1 MSIDLA
7 RTIGCQREYDMARAI
22 RIGVVLL
29 ILGLTIGGVYFFYG
43 TETSEIL
50 VSDHMN
56 EFIDTVDRHPAKN
69 ERKIIVFDLD
79 DTVFMSSTLLGTP
92 TWFYNMVNLLW
103 QSGAAKYEAYGVVSA
118 IDKIVQD
125 KTPVV
130 AVEQATLSAI
140 RTWQE
145 LDVTV
150 VGITSRHQDLS
161 NITARQLNQISLNFN
176 SPYFSCVENAWEEK
190 SFVNGVLF
198 AGNSANKGLIFAR
211 FLDRIRDC
219 GLEIDLIA
227 NADDQQRY
235 VTEIAKVAKKNRVDF
250 IGIIYGGALVSRE
263 FNFSLAKEQL
273 IDLEHR
279 SKISIVPDEYRR
291 IFIDES
297 S

>member
-1 MSIDLA
+1 
-7 RTIGCQREYDMARAI
+7 MARAI

-29 ILGLTIGGVYFFYG
+29 ALGLTIAGVYFFYG

-56 EFIDTVDRHPAKN
+56 EFIDSVDRHPAKN
-69 ERKIIVFDLD
+69 ERKIIVLDLD

-140 RTWQE
+140 RTWKE
-145 LDVTV
+145 LGMTV
-150 VGITSRHQDLS
+150 VGITSRQLDLGS
-161 NITARQLNQISLNFN
+161 ITTRQLSQIGLNFN
-176 SPYFSCVENAWEEK
+176 SSYFACVEDAWEEDDK
-190 SFVNGVLF
+190 SFINGVLF
-198 AGNSANKGLIFAR
+198 AGNSLNKGLIFAR

-235 VTEIAKVAKKNRVDF
+235 VTEMAKVAKKNRVDF
-250 IGIIYGGALVSRE
+250 IGIIYGGALVYRE
-263 FNFSLAKEQL
+263 FDFAIARDQL

-291 IFIDES
+291 FFIDENS
-297 S
+297 

>member
-1 MSIDLA
+1 
-7 RTIGCQREYDMARAI
+7 
-22 RIGVVLL
+22 
-29 ILGLTIGGVYFFYG
+29 
-43 TETSEIL
+43 
-50 VSDHMN
+50 
-56 EFIDTVDRHPAKN
+56 
-69 ERKIIVFDLD
+69 
-79 DTVFMSSTLLGTP
+79 
-92 TWFYNMVNLLW
+92 MVNLLW

-145 LDVTV
+145 LGMTV
-150 VGITSRHQDLS
+150 VGITSRHQDLGS
-161 NITARQLNQISLNFN
+161 ITTRQLGQIGLHFN
-176 SPYFSCVENAWEEK
+176 SSYFSCVEDAWDEEDK
-190 SFVNGVLF
+190 SFINGVLF
-198 AGNSANKGLIFAR
+198 AGNSVNKGLIFAR

-235 VTEIAKVAKKNRVDF
+235 VTEMAKVAKKNRVDF

-263 FNFSLAKEQL
+263 FDFTLAKEQL

-291 IFIDES
+291 IFIDENS
-297 S
+297 